1 MKWNVLFVVV
11 DTQLVDMLFERFDDT
26 LVERPL
32 DDWVYVQKLVPLQ
45 LQTKSEQINTVQIDG
60 ATIRCNYG

>member
-1 MKWNVLFVVV
+1 MLFHMKWNSLFVVV

-32 DDWVYVQKLVPLQ
+32 DDRIYVQKLIPLQ
-45 LQTKSEQINTVQIDG
+45 LQMKSE
-60 ATIRCNYG
+60 